1 MRLIHWT
8 TTIGMICA
16 ASALACAP
24 KDSSSSASTTKT
36 DSITNTPTVA
46 PSAQPALSDITPV
59 RGSLAAVSDTALTVT
74 TSAGDVHV
82 IVAPPLKRYKT
93 QPADLSKVTANT
105 FVGVTSVAQ
114 PDDTQKATEIHIF
127 PEELRGTGEGSNLMK
142 TPAGSAGRSTMTNG
156 AVAAAPGGSNPSRMT
171 NGAVATRVGGSI
183 TVSYNGSSRVVAVPS
198 DVPVT
203 EIVAT
208 DDKLTPGTNVIV
220 LAVKQPDGTL
230 KASRVMIARKP

>member
-1 MRLIHWT
+1 M
-8 TTIGMICA
+8 
-16 ASALACAP
+16 
-24 KDSSSSASTTKT
+24 
-36 DSITNTPTVA
+36 VA
-46 PSAQPALSDITPV
+46 PSPQPALSDITPV
-59 RGSLAAVSDTALTVT
+59 RGALAAVSDTALTVT

-82 IVAPPLKRYKT
+82 VVTPPLKLYKT
-93 QPADLSKVTANT
+93 EAAKLSKVTAHT

-142 TPAGSAGRSTMTNG
+142 TPAGNAGKSTMTNG
-156 AVAAAPGGSNPSRMT
+156 AVAAAASADAPSRMT
-171 NGAVATRVGGSI
+171 NGAVATHAGGSL
-183 TVSYNGSSRVVAVPS
+183 TVNFKGDSRVLTVPS
-198 DVPVT
+198 NVHVT

-208 DDKLTPGTNVIV
+208 DEKLTPGTNVIV

>member
-1 MRLIHWT
+1 MQLT
-8 TTIGMICA
+8 NGAMSIGMLFA

-24 KDSSSSASTTKT
+24 KDSSSFASKT
-36 DSITNTPTVA
+36 DSSSTLQTVA
-46 PSAQPALSDITPV
+46 PSAQPARSDITPV
-59 RGSLAAVSDTALTVT
+59 RGALVAVSDSSLTVT
-74 TSAGDVHV
+74 TTAGDVHV
-82 IVAPPLKRYKT
+82 IVTPPLELYKT

-142 TPAGSAGRSTMTNG
+142 TPAGSAGKSTMTNG
-156 AVAAAPGGSNPSRMT
+156 AVASAPGNSPSRMT
-171 NGAVATRVGGSI
+171 NGAVAARAGGSI

-208 DDKLTPGTNVIV
+208 DEKLTPGTNLIV

-230 KASRVMIARKP
+230 KASRAMIARKP

>member
-1 MRLIHWT
+1 MS
-8 TTIGMICA
+8 IGMILA

-24 KDSSSSASTTKT
+24 KDSSSSATKT
-36 DSITNTPTVA
+36 DSSSTVQTVA
-46 PSAQPALSDITPV
+46 PSAQAALSDITPV
-59 RGSLAAVSDTALTVT
+59 RGALAAVSDTALTVT
-74 TSAGDVHV
+74 TTAGDVHV
-82 IVAPPLKRYKT
+82 IVTPPLKLYKT
-93 QPADLSKVTANT
+93 QPVDLSKVTANT
-105 FVGVTSVAQ
+105 FVGVTSEAQ

-142 TPAGSAGRSTMTNG
+142 TPTGSAGRSTMTNG

-171 NGAVATRVGGSI
+171 NGAVAARAGGSI

-198 DVPVT
+198 DVLVT

-208 DDKLTPGTNVIV
+208 DDKLTAGTNVIV

-230 KASRVMIARKP
+230 KASRAMIARKP

>member
-1 MRLIHWT
+1 M
-8 TTIGMICA
+8 
-16 ASALACAP
+16 
-24 KDSSSSASTTKT
+24 
-36 DSITNTPTVA
+36 
-46 PSAQPALSDITPV
+46 PSAQASLSDITAV
-59 RGSLAAVSDTALTVT
+59 RGALAAVSDTMLTVT
-74 TSAGDVHV
+74 TSAGDAHV
-82 IVAPPLKRYKT
+82 NVTSPLKLYKT
-93 QPADLSKVTANT
+93 QSADLSKVTEHT

-142 TPAGSAGRSTMTNG
+142 TQAGSAGRSTMTNG
-156 AVAAAPGGSNPSRMT
+156 AVAAARGGSAPSRMT
-171 NGAVATRVGGSI
+171 NGAVATHGGGSI

-208 DDKLTPGTNVIV
+208 DEKLTPGTNVIV

-230 KASRVMIARKP
+230 KASRVIFARKP

>member
-1 MRLIHWT
+1 MRLILRT
-8 TTIGMICA
+8 TTIGMMCA
-16 ASALACAP
+16 ASAFACAP

-36 DSITNTPTVA
+36 DSIANTQTAA

-59 RGSLAAVSDTALTVT
+59 RGALTAVSDTALTVT
-74 TSAGDVHV
+74 TTAGDVHV
-82 IVAPPLKRYKT
+82 SVTPPLKLYKT
-93 QPADLSKVTANT
+93 QPADLSKVTAHT

-142 TPAGSAGRSTMTNG
+142 MPAGSAGRSTMTNG
-156 AVAAAPGGSNPSRMT
+156 AVAAAPGGGNPSRMT
-171 NGAVATRVGGSI
+171 NGAVSTRAGGSI

-208 DDKLTPGTNVIV
+208 DEKLAPGTNVIV

-230 KASRVMIARKP
+230 KASRAMIARKP

>member
-1 MRLIHWT
+1 M
-8 TTIGMICA
+8 TIGMLLA
-16 ASALACAP
+16 AAALACAP
-24 KDSSSSASTTKT
+24 KDSSSSATKT
-36 DSITNTPTVA
+36 DSTSTVQTAA

-59 RGSLAAVSDTALTVT
+59 RGALAAVSDTALTVT

-82 IVAPPLKRYKT
+82 IVTPPLKLYKT

-171 NGAVATRVGGSI
+171 NGAVATRAGGSI

-230 KASRVMIARKP
+230 KASRAMIARKP